1 MKNIQKITA
10 IGLCVTMLAGAAAL
24 AETADTASSA
34 TPQTPNVATA
44 EQQNQ
49 LPSDFGGQMPQG
61 MPGMNNQNQGPMNFS
76 GQMPQDMPGMNNQ
89 NQAPADF
96 NGELPALP
104 EDADSDAERPALP
117 DGTTP
122 SGELPALPEGT
133 DSDSERP
140 ALPDGTA
147 PSGELPALP
156 EGADSDSERP
166 ALPDGTAPSGELPA
180 LPDGTAP
187 ADQNNQQLP
196 AMPGMGGQNQGGFGQ
211 MTVHT
216 GNNGGL
222 LMRREA
228 SQDSKILGVY
238 ANGTQ
243 VDVLEAADGEWV
255 KVQIGNRTGYMMIK
269 FLDDETPTDE
279 AADLTLTDET
289 AQN

>member
-10 IGLCVTMLAGAAAL
+10 IGLCITMLASAAAL

-49 LPSDFGGQMPQG
+49 LPSDLGSQMPQGMPGMKDQNRGPMNLNGQKPQGMPGMNGQNQGPMNFDSQMPQG

-76 GQMPQDMPGMNNQ
+76 GQMPQDMPDMNNQ
-89 NQAPADF
+89 NQTPADF
-96 NGELPALP
+96 SGEQPALP

-117 DGTTP
+117 DGT
-122 SGELPALPEGT
+122 
-133 DSDSERP
+133 
-140 ALPDGTA
+140 
-147 PSGELPALP
+147 
-156 EGADSDSERP
+156 
-166 ALPDGTAPSGELPA
+166 
-180 LPDGTAP
+180 AP
-187 ADQNNQQLP
+187 ADQGSQQPP
-196 AMPGMGGQNQGGFGQ
+196 AMPGMDAQNQGGFSQ
-211 MTVHT
+211 MVVRT
-216 GNNGGL
+216 GNSGGL
-222 LMRREA
+222 RMRREA

-238 ANGTQ
+238 ANGTE
-243 VDVLEAADGEWV
+243 VDVLEAAEGEWV

-269 FLDDETPTDE
+269 FLEEEAPAAD